1 MARIYTA
8 RVKRYARMLYTKYP
22 DRFKPDFE
30 HNKQVLKEVAEIP
43 SKKLRNQ
50 VAGYL
55 TRMIKKM
62 MVEESSESG

>member
-1 MARIYTA
+1 
-8 RVKRYARMLYTKYP
+8 MLYTKYP